1 MAGFEGKMLEV
12 SLSKGTVSKS
22 IVSKDII
29 RKYIGGSGLGAKLMF
44 DRVDPKV
51 DPLSPGNTLFILTGP
66 TSGLSVPGGARF
78 SICAKSPL
86 TNMFGESNSG
96 GTFAT
101 ELKQAGWDGIIVE
114 GASKK
119 PVYVLIEDDKA
130 EIKDA
135 SDLWGKNTQ
144 EITDILVKRHEQG
157 EGKKPVKMVSI
168 GVAGEK
174 LVRFACVC
182 NDKKDFAGRCGM
194 GAVMGSK
201 KLKAVVVRGSGK
213 IAMADQ
219 DKFNELRKTAL
230 QKAKD
235 SIICQ
240 VLGAQG
246 TNAALGISA
255 MLGDLPTK
263 NWAKG
268 DNMAI
273 AGGIGGDKLSGPPF
287 FLGNTSCHG
296 CMVGCKRHVTIPEGS
311 YKGDVAEG
319 PEYEG
324 VAILGSSLMIG
335 DLAAVI
341 RLNDLCNNYGMD
353 VISCGSTIGM
363 AMDCFE
369 QGILTAKDTG
379 GIELKWGDHAA
390 VAKMI
395 GMIANRQGFGD
406 LLAEGSKRAAQK
418 IGKGASEFAIE
429 VKGMEVPGHD
439 PRANYL
445 LGLAYATG
453 SRGACHTIDPSYS
466 IGTGIFAWPDMGIN
480 LGVNTKQNEG
490 AALIVKNGQDLGS
503 IYNAMTI
510 CYMVVETLNG
520 ETITGMLNSTTGFDY
535 TFNEIKECGE
545 RIWHMKRGLSNLMG
559 ITAADDKLPKRLLTP
574 NTDGG
579 AAGSAP
585 NLEVMLKEY
594 YPARGL
600 AADGRPTKDT
610 LSRLGL
616 SELAAKLYR

>member
-12 SLSKGTVSKS
+12 NLSKGS
-22 IVSKDII
+22 ISNSTVSKDIV
-29 RKYIGGSGLGAKLMF
+29 RKFIGGSGLGAKLMF

-51 DPLSPGNTLFILTGP
+51 DALSPGNTLFVLTGP

-78 SICAKSPL
+78 SVCAKSPL

-101 ELKQAGWDGIIVE
+101 ELRQAGWDGIIVE
-114 GASKK
+114 GASDK
-119 PVYVLIEDDKA
+119 PVYLLIEDGKA

-144 EITDILVKRHEQG
+144 EVVDVLTKRHERP
-157 EGKKPVKMVSI
+157 EAKKTVKMLSI

-174 LVRFACVC
+174 MVRFACVC

-201 KLKAVVVRGSGK
+201 KLKAIVVRGSGK
-213 IAMADQ
+213 IGLVDQ
-219 DKFNELRKTAL
+219 EKFNELRKEAL

-255 MLGDLPTK
+255 MMGDLPAK
-263 NWAKG
+263 NWAQG
-268 DNMAI
+268 DNMAV

-287 FLGNTSCHG
+287 FLGNASCHG

-311 YKGDVAEG
+311 YKGEVAEG

-335 DLAAVI
+335 DMAAVI
-341 RLNDLCNNYGMD
+341 RMNDLCNNYGMD
-353 VISCGSTIGM
+353 VISCGSTIAM
-363 AMDCFE
+363 VMDCFE
-369 QGILTAKDTG
+369 QGILTAADTG
-379 GIELKWGDHAA
+379 GVEFKWGDH
-390 VAKMI
+390 VTVVKVI
-395 GMIANRQGFGD
+395 EMIANREGFGD
-406 LLAEGSKRAAQK
+406 LLAEGSKRAAEK

-429 VKGMEVPGHD
+429 VKGMEVPAHD

-453 SRGACHTIDPSYS
+453 SRGACHTADPSYS
-466 IGTGIFAWPDMGIN
+466 IGTGIFQWPDIGINMGIN
-480 LGVNTKQNEG
+480 VKQNEG
-490 AALIVKNGQDLGS
+490 AAEIVKNGQDLGS
-503 IYNAMTI
+503 IYNSMTI

-520 ETITGMLNSTTGFDY
+520 AIISGLLNATTGFDY
-535 TFNEIKECGE
+535 TFDEIKECGE

-559 ITAADDKLPKRLLTP
+559 ITAADDKLPNRLLTP

-585 NLEVMLKEY
+585 NLELMLKEY
-594 YPARGL
+594 YPVRGL
-600 AADGRPTKDT
+600 AADGRPTKET

-616 SELAAKLYR
+616 GDLAGKLYQ

>member
-1 MAGFEGKMLEV
+1 MAGFEGKMLEID
-12 SLSKGTVSKS
+12 LSKGS
-22 IVSKDII
+22 ISNSTVSKDIV
-29 RKYIGGSGLGAKLMF
+29 RKFIGGSGLGAKLMF

-51 DPLSPGNTLFILTGP
+51 DPLSPQNTLFILTGP

-101 ELKQAGWDGIIVE
+101 ELRQAGWDGIIVE
-114 GASKK
+114 GASDK
-119 PVYVLIEDDKA
+119 PVYILIEDGKA

-144 EITDILVKRHEQG
+144 EIDDILKKRHERQ
-157 EGKKPVKMVSI
+157 EAKKPVKVLSI

-213 IAMADQ
+213 IGLVDQ
-219 DKFNELRKTAL
+219 EKFNELRKEAL

-255 MLGDLPTK
+255 MMGDLPAK
-263 NWAKG
+263 NWAQG

-273 AGGIGGDKLSGPPF
+273 ASQIDGGKLSGPPF
-287 FLGNTSCHG
+287 YIGNTSCHG
-296 CMVGCKRHVTIPEGS
+296 CMVGCKRHVTIPEGP
-311 YKGDVAEG
+311 YQGEVAEG

-324 VAILGSSLMIG
+324 AAILGSSLMIG
-335 DLAAVI
+335 DMAAVI
-341 RLNDLCNNYGMD
+341 RMNDLCNNYGMD
-353 VISCGSTIGM
+353 VISCGSTIAM
-363 AMDCFE
+363 VMDCFE
-369 QGILTAKDTG
+369 QGILTAADTG
-379 GIELKWGDHAA
+379 GVEFKWGDH
-390 VAKMI
+390 VTVVKVI
-395 GMIANRQGFGD
+395 EMIANRQGFGD
-406 LLAEGSKRAAQK
+406 MLAEGSKRAAEK

-429 VKGMEVPGHD
+429 VKGMEVPAHD

-453 SRGACHTIDPSYS
+453 SRGACHTSDPSYS
-466 IGTGIFAWPDMGIN
+466 IGTGIFAWPDVDIN

-490 AALIVKNGQDLGS
+490 AALIVKNGQDLGA

-520 ETITGMLNSTTGFDY
+520 ESVAGILNAVTGFDY
-535 TFNEIKECGE
+535 TFKEIRECGE
-545 RIWHMKRGLSNLMG
+545 RIWHMKRGLCNLMG
-559 ITAADDKLPKRLLTP
+559 ITAADDMLPKRLLTP

-585 NLEVMLKEY
+585 NLELMLKEF

-600 AADGRPTKDT
+600 AADGRPTKET

-616 SELAAKLYR
+616 GDLAGKLYK